1 MAAGGLPLVLVG
13 LPEIVSIRVNEVSFA
28 SWLGL
33 LYSALLALVFGYFF
47 WAYAIQAIG
56 STRTSLY
63 VNLVPVV
70 ATVSAWVWLDERLS
84 PLQLLGAIAVITGIT
99 LSRRLN
105 LRSEQ

>member
-1 MAAGGLPLVLVG
+1 MAWFALFVSLGVG
-13 LPEIVSIRVNEVSFA
+13 VRL
-28 SWLGL
+28 
-33 LYSALLALVFGYFF
+33 FF

-63 VNLVPVV
+63 VNLVPVI

-84 PLQLLGAIAVITGIT
+84 PLQLLGAIAVITGII

-105 LRSEQ
+105 LHSE